1 VYLPTYFVGE
11 ALQSGR
17 LVTVL
22 DDYTAPPLTLRALYP
37 HNRHLSDKV
46 HERSYRDSWPFVRR
60 CATMS
65 KNWIAVASA
74 EHVRLG
80 RSQGFIQVWHGKAAP
95 LRRIQPGDRVVF
107 YSPTEAFRGKD
118 RLRAFTAIGIVKQ
131 GEPYRAEMS
140 GGFSPFRRDV
150 AWQTAKET
158 LIEPLLEQLEF
169 TSDKRN
175 WGYQLRF
182 GLFEISD
189 ADMARIA
196 RAMGASLV

>member
-1 VYLPTYFVGE
+1 
-11 ALQSGR
+11 
-17 LVTVL
+17 
-22 DDYTAPPLTLRALYP
+22 
-37 HNRHLSDKV
+37 
-46 HERSYRDSWPFVRR
+46 
-60 CATMS
+60 MS

-74 EHVRLG
+74 APVRLG
-80 RSQGFIQVWHGKAAP
+80 RSQGFIQVSHGKAAP

>member
-1 VYLPTYFVGE
+1 
-11 ALQSGR
+11 
-17 LVTVL
+17 
-22 DDYTAPPLTLRALYP
+22 
-37 HNRHLSDKV
+37 
-46 HERSYRDSWPFVRR
+46 
-60 CATMS
+60 MS

-80 RSQGFIQVWHGKAAP
+80 RSQGFIQVSHGKAAP
-95 LRRIQPGDRVVF
+95 LRRIQPGDQVVF

-118 RLRAFTAIGIVKQ
+118 RLRAFTAIGIVKE

-158 LIEPLLEQLEF
+158 PIEPLLEQLEF

-189 ADMARIA
+189 IDMSRIA

>member
-1 VYLPTYFVGE
+1 
-11 ALQSGR
+11 
-17 LVTVL
+17 
-22 DDYTAPPLTLRALYP
+22 
-37 HNRHLSDKV
+37 
-46 HERSYRDSWPFVRR
+46 
-60 CATMS
+60 
-65 KNWIAVASA
+65 
-74 EHVRLG
+74 
-80 RSQGFIQVWHGKAAP
+80 
-95 LRRIQPGDRVVF
+95 
-107 YSPTEAFRGKD
+107 
-118 RLRAFTAIGIVKQ
+118 VKE

-158 LIEPLLEQLEF
+158 PIGPLLEQLEF

-196 RAMGASLV
+196 RAKGASLV

>member
-1 VYLPTYFVGE
+1 
-11 ALQSGR
+11 
-17 LVTVL
+17 
-22 DDYTAPPLTLRALYP
+22 
-37 HNRHLSDKV
+37 
-46 HERSYRDSWPFVRR
+46 
-60 CATMS
+60 MS

-80 RSQGFIQVWHGKAAP
+80 RSQGFIQVSHGKAAP

-118 RLRAFTAIGIVKQ
+118 RLRAFTAIGIVKE
-131 GEPYRAEMS
+131 GGPYRAEMS

-158 LIEPLLEQLEF
+158 SIEPLLEQLEF

-189 ADMARIA
+189 VDMSRIA

>member
-1 VYLPTYFVGE
+1 
-11 ALQSGR
+11 
-17 LVTVL
+17 
-22 DDYTAPPLTLRALYP
+22 
-37 HNRHLSDKV
+37 
-46 HERSYRDSWPFVRR
+46 
-60 CATMS
+60 MS

-80 RSQGFIQVWHGKAAP
+80 RSQGFMQVSHGKAPP

-189 ADMARIA
+189 VDMSRIA

>member
-1 VYLPTYFVGE
+1 
-11 ALQSGR
+11 
-17 LVTVL
+17 
-22 DDYTAPPLTLRALYP
+22 LR
-37 HNRHLSDKV
+37 
-46 HERSYRDSWPFVRR
+46 
-60 CATMS
+60 
-65 KNWIAVASA
+65 KNGIAVASA

-80 RSQGFIQVWHGKAAP
+80 RSQGFIQVSHGKAAP

>member
-1 VYLPTYFVGE
+1 
-11 ALQSGR
+11 
-17 LVTVL
+17 
-22 DDYTAPPLTLRALYP
+22 
-37 HNRHLSDKV
+37 
-46 HERSYRDSWPFVRR
+46 
-60 CATMS
+60 MS

-80 RSQGFIQVWHGKAAP
+80 RSQGFMQVSHGKVAP

-118 RLRAFTAIGIVKQ
+118 RLRAFTAIGIVKE

-150 AWQTAKET
+150 AWQTAEET
-158 LIEPLLEQLEF
+158 PIEPLLEQLEF

>member
-1 VYLPTYFVGE
+1 
-11 ALQSGR
+11 
-17 LVTVL
+17 
-22 DDYTAPPLTLRALYP
+22 
-37 HNRHLSDKV
+37 
-46 HERSYRDSWPFVRR
+46 
-60 CATMS
+60 MS

-80 RSQGFIQVWHGKAAP
+80 RSQGFMQVSHGKVAP

>member
-1 VYLPTYFVGE
+1 M
-11 ALQSGR
+11 SG
-17 LVTVL
+17 
-22 DDYTAPPLTLRALYP
+22 
-37 HNRHLSDKV
+37 
-46 HERSYRDSWPFVRR
+46 
-60 CATMS
+60 
-65 KNWIAVASA
+65 SA
-74 EHVRLG
+74 EARGSCKSRTARV
-80 RSQGFIQVWHGKAAP
+80 AP
-95 LRRIQPGDRVVF
+95 LGRIQPGDRVVF

-158 LIEPLLEQLEF
+158 PIEPLLEQLEF